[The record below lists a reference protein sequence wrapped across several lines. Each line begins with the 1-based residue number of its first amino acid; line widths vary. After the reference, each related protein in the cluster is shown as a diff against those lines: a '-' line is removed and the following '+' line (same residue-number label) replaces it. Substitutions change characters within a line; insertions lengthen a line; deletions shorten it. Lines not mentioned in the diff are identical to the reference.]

1 MASLKRTAPVLIAAI
16 AATLAVAACGTERI
30 RIPTND
36 PTYASDY
43 AGAQLFNQ
51 RCGGCHT
58 FTYAGTFG
66 SGANPRTYEDI
77 NGPSFNVRCE
87 RPAIRVLYAIENG
100 GFSGEYMPQNVVVG
114 KQAREVA
121 MFVARFSG
129 RQAPPEPGVPSCQSQ
144 AIGTLPALPS
154 SLNQALAVAA
164 ADTTTTVTATTT
176 TATATT
182 PAATATTPAA
192 TATTPAASTTVAAAK
207 TTTKS
212 SKKS

>member
-1 MASLKRTAPVLIAAI
+1 MIRPRMASLKRTALVLIAAI

-30 RIPTND
+30 HIPAND
-36 PTYASDY
+36 PNYHADY
-43 AGAQLFNQ
+43 AAAELFNQ

-58 FTYAGTFG
+58 FSYAGTFG

-121 MFVARFSG
+121 MFVSKFSG
-129 RQAPPEPGVPSCQSQ
+129 RQAPPEPGVATCQQQ
-144 AIGTLPALPS
+144 AIGTLPPLPS
-154 SLNQALAVAA
+154 SLNQALAAA
-164 ADTTTTVTATTT
+164 ATTT
-176 TATATT
+176 TTPTT
-182 PAATATTPAA
+182 P
-192 TATTPAASTTVAAAK
+192 
-207 TTTKS
+207 
-212 SKKS
+212 

>member
-1 MASLKRTAPVLIAAI
+1 MIRARMASLKRTAPVLIAAI

-30 RIPTND
+30 QIP
-36 PTYASDY
+36 ASDTSY
-43 AGAQLFNQ
+43 HADSAAAQLFNQ

-66 SGANPRTYEDI
+66 SGSNPRTYEDI
-77 NGPSFNVRCE
+77 NGPNFNVRCE

-121 MFVARFSG
+121 MFVSKFSG
-129 RQAPPEPGVPSCQSQ
+129 GQAPPEPGVATCAEQS
-144 AIGTLPALPS
+144 IGTLPALPT
-154 SLNQALAVAA
+154 SLNQAIAA
-164 ADTTTTVTATTT
+164 AAAATTT

-182 PAATATTPAA
+182 PTATATTHSGAA
-192 TATTPAASTTVAAAK
+192 TQTVAATK